1 MYLILHGFSRRNSGD
16 GLLVDLTLEAL
27 EAAGVER
34 DQCHL
39 LALDP
44 DSFADLDH
52 VHCAPGEPAAQMSWR
67 LAKAA
72 GELASDFLFGSD
84 VEMLARKARGMI
96 AVGGGYLVTD
106 SLTRQAGVLLNHMVQ
121 MRVAS
126 RAQVPTI
133 YLPQSVGPLHGP
145 VGAMTRNL
153 IAGIDRFYLRDDISM
168 RELPGPNF
176 RRCPDL
182 AVMKLARE
190 LPRSVDAEG
199 TASSTILVGR
209 ALPDDGD
216 YVQRLETLSAKVD
229 QPIWAVQADMTGPR
243 SDRSFYREQGWTDGG
258 SLSQVIEQNPSSVVV
273 SVRLHGAIAS
283 LIAGRPAIHLSYER
297 KGWGAYEDLGI
308 SEFVHDARCFD
319 PDLVAAQTRE
329 LQISPGRF
337 WDAIA
342 AAVPRLKSHY
352 DDMVADLRARLITA

>member
-27 EAAGVER
+27 DAAGIDRNE
-34 DQCHL
+34 CHL

-44 DSFADLDH
+44 ESFADLEH
-52 VHCAPGEPAAQMSWR
+52 VHRAPGEPTAQMSWR
-67 LAKAA
+67 LIKAA
-72 GELASDFLFGSD
+72 GELAADFLGGS
-84 VEMLARKARGMI
+84 ELELLAQQAKGMI

-106 SLTRQAGVLLNHMVQ
+106 SATRQAGVLLNHMVQ
-121 MRVAS
+121 MRVAA

-145 VGAMTRNL
+145 VGAMTQRV
-153 IAGIDRFYLRDDISM
+153 IKDIDRFYLRDDVSM

-190 LPRSVDAEG
+190 LPRNIDAIG
-199 TASSTILVGR
+199 QAAPTILVGR
-209 ALPDDGD
+209 ALPNDGD
-216 YVQRLETLSAKVD
+216 YVVRLQQLATKVAD
-229 QPIWAVQADMTGPR
+229 PIWAVQADVAGPR
-243 SDRSFYREQGWTDGG
+243 SDRTFYQGHGWADGG
-258 SLSQVIEQNPSSVVV
+258 SLSQVIAQHPALVVV

-283 LIAGRPAIHLSYER
+283 LIAGCPAIHLSYER

-308 SEFVHDARCFD
+308 AEFVHDARNFD
-319 PDLVAAQTRE
+319 PDLVAAQVRE
-329 LQISPGRF
+329 LQNSPRRF
-337 WDAIA
+337 WDAIS
-342 AAVPRLKSHY
+342 AAVPRLQSHY
-352 DDMVADLRARLITA
+352 DDMVADLRARLITS

>member
-16 GLLVDLTLEAL
+16 GLLVNLTLEAL
-27 EAAGVER
+27 EAAGVDR
-34 DQCHL
+34 SQCHL

-44 DSFADLDH
+44 ESFADLEH
-52 VHCAPGEPAAQMSWR
+52 VHRAPGEPTAQMSWR
-67 LAKAA
+67 LVKAA
-72 GELASDFLFGSD
+72 GELADDLLGGSD
-84 VEMLARKARGMI
+84 VEMLAQEAKGMI

-121 MRVAS
+121 MRVAA

-145 VGAMTRNL
+145 VGMMTRRV

-182 AVMKLARE
+182 AVMKLARS
-190 LPRSVDAEG
+190 LPRYVDAV
-199 TASSTILVGR
+199 AQAAPTILVGR

-216 YVQRLETLSAKVD
+216 YVQRLRQLSATVD
-229 QPIWAVQADMTGPR
+229 DPIWAVQADVAGPR
-243 SDRSFYREQGWTDGG
+243 SDRTFYQQHGWTDGG
-258 SLSQVIEQNPSSVVV
+258 SLSEVVAQHPSSVVV

-308 SEFVHDARCFD
+308 AEFVHDARNFD
-319 PDLVAAQTRE
+319 PDLVAAQVRE
-329 LQISPGRF
+329 LQSSPRRF

-342 AAVPRLKSHY
+342 AAVPRLQSHY
-352 DDMVADLRARLITA
+352 EDMVADLRARLITA